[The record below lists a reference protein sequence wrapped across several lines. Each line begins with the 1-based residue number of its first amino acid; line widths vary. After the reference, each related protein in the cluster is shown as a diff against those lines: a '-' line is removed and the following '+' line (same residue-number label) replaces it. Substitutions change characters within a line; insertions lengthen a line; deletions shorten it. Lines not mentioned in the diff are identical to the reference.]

1 VTNPGINQR
10 RDSYTDPELSRRRDG
25 AATAPGQSGGMTTTI
40 DPTNAPATPDALAER
55 LFEGFLST
63 MELLSVHLGVEL
75 GLYRVLAAQGPSTAD
90 ELAAGAGIHPR
101 YAREWLEQQATAGI
115 LGVSAT
121 GDSAERRY
129 DLPAGHAE
137 ALLDPDSPAAVAAI
151 GPAVVGIV
159 GILEPLANAYRTG
172 GGVPYAD
179 FGAGI
184 RHGIG
189 GMNRPMFTNELA
201 TWVAAVPGLVE
212 RLHRPGARALD
223 VGCGTGWS
231 TVALARTFANLEITG
246 LDLDAASVADA
257 RAHAAANGLDG
268 RVSFT
273 VGDAARPDRAVLG
286 DPFDVVCIFEAL
298 HDMGRPVDALRALR
312 GVLAPDGYL
321 VVADERVADDFTA
334 PGDFNERFMYAWSVL
349 HCLPATMADSP
360 SHATGTVMRA
370 STVRSYAAAAGYRG
384 CEVLEVDNPFWR
396 FYRLV
401 P

>member
-1 VTNPGINQR
+1 MPVR
-10 RDSYTDPELSRRRDG
+10 
-25 AATAPGQSGGMTTTI
+25 QSPGMTTTI
-40 DPTNAPATPDALAER
+40 DSTTAPVTATADALAER

-75 GLYRVLAAQGPSTAD
+75 GLYRALADHGPSTAD
-90 ELAAGAGIHPR
+90 ELAAAAAIHPR
-101 YAREWLEQQATAGI
+101 YAREWVEQQAAAGI
-115 LGVSAT
+115 LTVAGAAGAGAGAAGAAV
-121 GDSAERRY
+121 RRY
-129 DLPAGHAE
+129 ELPAGHAE

-151 GPAVVGIV
+151 APAVVGIV
-159 GILEPLANAYRTG
+159 GILEPLVEAYRTG

-231 TVALARTFANLEITG
+231 TVALARTFAQLRITG

-257 RAHAAANGLDG
+257 RKHVGASGLG
-268 RVSFT
+268 HRIVFE
-273 VGDAARPDRAVLG
+273 VGDAAAIGDCDLG
-286 DPFDVVCIFEAL
+286 APFDVVCIFEAL
-298 HDMGRPVDALRALR
+298 HDMAHPVDALRALR
-312 GVLAPDGYL
+312 GVLAPDGYV
-321 VVADERVADDFTA
+321 VVADERVADDITA

-349 HCLPATMADSP
+349 HCLPATMAESP

-370 STVRSYAAAAGYRG
+370 PIVQSYATEAGYQH
-384 CEVLEVDNPFWR
+384 CEVLDVDNPFWR

>member
-1 VTNPGINQR
+1 MTATI
-10 RDSYTDPELSRRRDG
+10 DSTTVP
-25 AATAPGQSGGMTTTI
+25 ATADG
-40 DPTNAPATPDALAER
+40 LAER

-75 GLYRVLAAQGPSTAD
+75 GLYRTLADRGPSTAGD
-90 ELAAGAGIHPR
+90 LAATAGIHPR
-101 YAREWLEQQATAGI
+101 YAREWLEQQAAAGI
-115 LGVSAT
+115 VAVT
-121 GDSAERRY
+121 GDPGAGADERVY
-129 DLPAGHAE
+129 DLPTGYAE
-137 ALLDPDSPAAVAAI
+137 ALLDADSPAAVSAI
-151 GPAVVGIV
+151 APAVVGIV
-159 GILEPLANAYRTG
+159 GVLDALAGAYRTG

-189 GMNRPMFTNELA
+189 GMNRPMFTNELG

-231 TVALARTFANLEITG
+231 TVALARTFAALDITG

-257 RAHAAANGLDG
+257 CRHAAADGLDG
-268 RVSFT
+268 RVRFV
-273 VGDAARPDRAVLG
+273 VGDAAAATAADLG
-286 DPFDVVCIFEAL
+286 GPFDVVCIFEAL
-298 HDMGRPVDALRALR
+298 HDMGHPVDALRALR
-312 GVLAPDGYL
+312 GVLAPGGSV

-349 HCLPATMADSP
+349 HCLPATMAERP

-370 STVRSYAAAAGYRG
+370 STVKSYAAAAGYDR

>member
-1 VTNPGINQR
+1 
-10 RDSYTDPELSRRRDG
+10 
-25 AATAPGQSGGMTTTI
+25 MTTTV
-40 DPTNAPATPDALAER
+40 DSTAAPTTADALAER

-75 GLYRVLAAQGPSTAD
+75 GLYRSLADDGPATPA
-90 ELAAGAGIHPR
+90 ELAAAAGIHRR
-101 YAREWLEQQATAGI
+101 YAQEWLEQQAAAGI
-115 LGVSAT
+115 LIVISGT
-121 GDSAERRY
+121 TPDERRY

-151 GPAVVGIV
+151 APAVVGIV
-159 GILEPLANAYRTG
+159 GILDGLVQAYRTG

-189 GMNRPMFTNELA
+189 GMNRPMFSNELA
-201 TWVAAVPGLVE
+201 GWIAAVPGLVE

-231 TVALARTFANLEITG
+231 TVALARTFADLAVTG

-257 RAHAAANGLDG
+257 RRHAAATGLDG
-268 RVSFT
+268 RVRFE
-273 VGDAARPDRAVLG
+273 VGDAALVKPGDLG
-286 DPFDVVCIFEAL
+286 SPFDVVCIFEAL
-298 HDMGRPVDALRALR
+298 HDMGHPVDALRALR
-312 GVLAPDGYL
+312 GVVSPGGYL
-321 VVADERVADDFTA
+321 LVADERVADEFTA

-349 HCLPATMADSP
+349 HCLPATMAEGP

-370 STVRSYAAAAGYRG
+370 STVAAYARDAGYSG
-384 CEVLEVDNPFWR
+384 CEVLDVDNPFWR

>member
-1 VTNPGINQR
+1 
-10 RDSYTDPELSRRRDG
+10 
-25 AATAPGQSGGMTTTI
+25 MTTTI
-40 DPTNAPATPDALAER
+40 DSTNAPATADALAER

-75 GLYRVLAAQGPSTAD
+75 GLYRALADKGPSTTD
-90 ELAAGAGIHPR
+90 ELAAAAGIHPR
-101 YAREWLEQQATAGI
+101 YAREWVEQQAAAGI
-115 LGVSAT
+115 LTVA
-121 GDSAERRY
+121 GDADADAGARRY
-129 DLPAGHAE
+129 DLPTGHAE
-137 ALLDPDSPAAVAAI
+137 ALLDPDSPAAVSAI
-151 GPAVVGIV
+151 APAVVGIV
-159 GILEPLANAYRTG
+159 GILEPLVEAYRTG
-172 GGVPYAD
+172 GGVTYAD

-231 TVALARTFANLEITG
+231 TVALAGTFANLQITG

-257 RAHAAANGLDG
+257 RRHAAAGGLDG
-268 RVSFT
+268 RVTFE
-273 VGDAARPDRAVLG
+273 VGDAAAVKAGDLG
-286 DPFDVVCIFEAL
+286 SPFDVVCIFEAL
-298 HDMGRPVDALRALR
+298 HDMGHPVDALRALR
-312 GVLAPDGYL
+312 DVLAPGGYL

-349 HCLPATMADSP
+349 HCLPATMAESP
-360 SHATGTVMRA
+360 THATGTVMRA
-370 STVRSYAAAAGYRG
+370 PIVQSYAAEAGYER
-384 CEVLEVDNPFWR
+384 CEVLDVDNPFWR